1 MKIYPAI
8 DLRDGKCVRLYQGD
22 YQQETIYSAD
32 PFAQVDTFM
41 REGATEVH
49 LIDLD
54 GAKNPAK
61 NQEALILAL
70 LKQGK
75 VSIQIGGGIRSA
87 AQIEKYL
94 ESGAARVIVGS
105 LAVTSP
111 ETVLAWFKRFGAD
124 NLVLALDIVYNAE
137 RTPLVA
143 TNAWQT
149 TSPQTPESLIE
160 IYQAAA
166 LKHVLCT
173 DITRDG
179 TLQGPNIA
187 LYEVLLSQFPYLK
200 IQASGGIQALSDLVF
215 LREKGLSA
223 AISGRALYEHKF
235 TLREALSC

>member
-41 REGATEVH
+41 REGATSVH

-54 GAKNPAK
+54 GAKNPEK
-61 NQEALILAL
+61 NQEQLILAL

-87 AQIEKYL
+87 EQIEKYL
-94 ESGAARVIVGS
+94 ENGAARVIVGS

-124 NLVLALDIVYNAE
+124 RLVLALDIVYDVE

-149 TSPQTPESLIE
+149 TSHQTPESLIE
-160 IYQAAA
+160 IYQAVG

-179 TLQGPNIA
+179 TLQGPNIT
-187 LYEVLLSQFPYLK
+187 LYEDLLSQFPYLK
-200 IQASGGIQALSDLVF
+200 IQASGGIQALSDLVL
-215 LREKGLSA
+215 LREKGVSA
-223 AISGRALYEHKF
+223 AITGRALYEHKF